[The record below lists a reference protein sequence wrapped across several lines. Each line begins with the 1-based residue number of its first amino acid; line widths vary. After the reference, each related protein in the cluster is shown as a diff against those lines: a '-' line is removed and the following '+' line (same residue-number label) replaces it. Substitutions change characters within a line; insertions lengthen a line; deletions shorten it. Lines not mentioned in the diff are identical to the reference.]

1 MRKKTE
7 EEIQELERFESLYK
21 LPVLKGTSK

>member
-7 EEIQELERFESLYK
+7 EEIQELEGFESLYK
-21 LPVLKGTSK
+21 LPVLKGASK